1 MHMSRT
7 VVMAILAA
15 ALGLQACSGTPS
27 AASRV
32 PGNILIDD
40 KDVYPE
46 SVTSTESGAVING
59 SIKGIVFR
67 ALPEETVARAWIR
80 PTPENGLGA
89 VFGVLADDKS
99 KTLWLCS
106 VPAPF
111 GPPKEGENS
120 SVMAFDLDSGAQQG
134 RYRFPAPRG
143 TCNDVTVAPDGAL
156 FVADTPNGRILK
168 LTPKGTELSV
178 WGSDEKLK
186 GIDGLAFSGDG
197 TLYVNIVTRGA
208 LIRVARNADG
218 SMGSLTELALSQPL
232 GGPDGM
238 RLIEGNRFLLAEGT
252 AGRIDE
258 VTIEGDRA
266 TIRVL
271 REGLNSS
278 PGVTRVGDTA
288 YATEGK
294 IGYLFDPKLK
304 GQDPGP
310 FTIHAIPIR

>member
-1 MHMSRT
+1 MSRT
-7 VVMAILAA
+7 VVMAIFAA
-15 ALGLQACSGTPS
+15 VLGLQACSGTPP
-27 AASRV
+27 APARD
-32 PGNILIDD
+32 ILIDG

-46 SVTSTESGAVING
+46 SVTSTAAGAVING
-59 SIKGIVFR
+59 SIAGIVYR
-67 ALPEETVARAWIR
+67 TPPGGTVAKPWIR

-120 SVMAFDLDSGAQQG
+120 SVIAFDLESGEPRGA
-134 RYRFPAPRG
+134 YRFPAPRG
-143 TCNDVTVAPDGAL
+143 TCNDIAVAPDGSL
-156 FVADTPNGRILK
+156 YVADTPLGRILK
-168 LTPKGTELSV
+168 LAPGGKELIV
-178 WGSDEKLK
+178 WGSHETLK
-186 GIDGLAFSGDG
+186 GIDGLVFSGDG

-208 LIRVARNADG
+208 LIRIDRNTDG
-218 SMGSLTELALSQPL
+218 SMGPLTELTLSEKL
-232 GGPDGM
+232 GGPDGF

-271 REGLNSS
+271 RTGLNAS
-278 PGVTRVGDTA
+278 PGVTRVGNTA

-310 FTIHAIPIR
+310 FTIYAIPIR